1 MSGELQCPER
11 RCVELKTE
19 KQQFIE
25 LIDRLPD
32 EVSGETIL
40 SELQFRLT
48 ILRRG
53 AEAERGENVVSNE
66 EAKRRL
72 GKWLNSAGT

>member
-1 MSGELQCPER
+1 M
-11 RCVELKTE
+11 KTE
-19 KQQFIE
+19 KQQVIE
-25 LIDRLPD
+25 LVDKLPD
-32 EVSGETIL
+32 DVSGETII
-40 SELQFRLT
+40 SELIFRLT

-53 AEAERGENVVSNE
+53 EEAARGENVVSHE